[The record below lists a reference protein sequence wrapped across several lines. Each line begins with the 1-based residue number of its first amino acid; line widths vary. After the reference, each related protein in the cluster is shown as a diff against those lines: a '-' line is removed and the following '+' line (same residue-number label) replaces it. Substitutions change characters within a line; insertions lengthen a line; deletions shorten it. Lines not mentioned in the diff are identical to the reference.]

1 MHNAAMTHMT
11 ESLAKILKAL
21 GDTNRLNI
29 LTSIGAEARSVSE
42 IVRATGLSQ
51 TLVSFHLRALRETNV
66 VTTKREGP
74 FINYS
79 LSDPALL
86 AILEGLSKT
95 TNSKGRTN
103 DGKPKATLRS
113 KTIRRRR

>member
-1 MHNAAMTHMT
+1 MAPVT
-11 ESLAKILKAL
+11 ETLAKVLKVL

-29 LTSIGAEARSVSE
+29 LTSIGREARSVSG

-51 TLVSFHLRALRETNV
+51 TLVSFHLRALRETNI

-74 FINYS
+74 FIHYS

-86 AILEGLSKT
+86 ALFEGLSKM
-95 TNSKGRTN
+95 TNSRGQTN
-103 DGKPKATLRS
+103 DGKPETTPRG
-113 KTIRRRR
+113 KTMRRRR